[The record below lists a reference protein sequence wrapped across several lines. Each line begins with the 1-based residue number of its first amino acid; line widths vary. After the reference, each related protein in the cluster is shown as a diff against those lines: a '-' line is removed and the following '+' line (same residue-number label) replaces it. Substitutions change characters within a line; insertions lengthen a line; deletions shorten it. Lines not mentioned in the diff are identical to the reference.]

1 MSRRTNPLR
10 PERNTAP
17 MWKKVCVVLSAP
29 VAVILVT
36 TLLHA
41 EDWGFFPYFLLVIGV
56 AAAAVWGAAKLL
68 GVRLSL
74 RSWD

>member
-1 MSRRTNPLR
+1 MARRTDPLR
-10 PERNTAP
+10 PARNTAP
-17 MWKKVCVVLSAP
+17 MWKKVTVVLSAP

-36 TLLHA
+36 TLLGA
-41 EDWGFFPYFLLVIGV
+41 QDWGFLPYLLLVVGV
-56 AAAAVWGAAKLL
+56 AALSVWGTAKLL

>member
-1 MSRRTNPLR
+1 MARRTDPMR
-10 PERNTAP
+10 PARNTAP
-17 MWKKVCVVLSAP
+17 MWKKVSVLLSAP

-36 TLLHA
+36 KLLNA
-41 EDWGFFPYFLLVIGV
+41 EHWSFAPYVLLVIGV
-56 AAAAVWGAAKLL
+56 AAAAVWGSAKLL